1 MISDEKRKK
10 VAEQLLKYGWLE
22 ATPENIKAYMD
33 GFEMGKRKSFE
44 ETGIS
49 AEEYIKRLNEHET
62 SPIHIITPRQMVEAA
77 IDTNMTVEDIEQ
89 AGSLMESLTI
99 ENEQTKSH

>member
-10 VAEQLLKYGWLE
+10 VAEQLLRYGWIE

-49 AEEYIKRLNEHET
+49 AEEYIKRLADHKEH
-62 SPIHIITPRQMVEAA
+62 PIHIVTPRQMVEAA
-77 IDTNMTVEDIEQ
+77 IDRNIAAENIEQ
-89 AGSLMESLTI
+89 VGSFMESLAI
-99 ENEQTKSH
+99 ENQQAKSH